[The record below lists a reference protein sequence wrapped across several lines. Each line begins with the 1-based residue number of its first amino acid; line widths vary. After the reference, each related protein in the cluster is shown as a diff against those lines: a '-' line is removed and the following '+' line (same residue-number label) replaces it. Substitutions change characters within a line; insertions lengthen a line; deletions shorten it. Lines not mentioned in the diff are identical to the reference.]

1 VAARGRTNAGARQ
14 VGVKSRALLLWL
26 ATYAIAMA
34 LVEAAIVVHLR
45 HVYYLENPLA
55 LFPLVLLNPDDL
67 ALELARE
74 IATVVMILAVAL
86 LAARGFVRRFA
97 AFVYVFGL
105 WDLFYYVWLKVYLGW
120 PSQWLEWDVLFL
132 IPWPW
137 FGPWLAPALIALLFT
152 LWGGWALATPRELHL
167 RRADALLFVTGAL
180 LALASF
186 LTPAWPLLAG
196 GAAAFHSWRPDTFAW
211 SLFLAG
217 LAVMATALVRIV
229 RAH

>member
-1 VAARGRTNAGARQ
+1 M
-14 VGVKSRALLLWL
+14 KPRALLFWL

-45 HVYYLENPLA
+45 HVYYAANPLA

-74 IATVVMILAVAL
+74 FATVIMILAVAM
-86 LAARGFVRRFA
+86 LAVRGFMRRFA

-105 WDLFYYVWLKVYLGW
+105 WDVFYYIWLKVYLGW
-120 PSQWLEWDVLFL
+120 PTQWLEWDILFL

-137 FGPWLAPALIALLFT
+137 FGPWLAPVLIALLFT
-152 LWGGWALATPRELHL
+152 FWGGWTLATPREFRL
-167 RRADALLFVTGAL
+167 RLAEALLFVAGAL

-186 LTPAWPLLAG
+186 LAPSWPLLAG
-196 GAAAFHSWRPDTFAW
+196 GAMAFRGWVPGTFLWPLYA
-211 SLFLAG
+211 AG
-217 LAVMATALVRIV
+217 LAGMTVALLRIV
-229 RAH
+229 RTR